1 MMEKEK
7 KEELPIVVSW
17 VGSTDIQRMRKWM
30 NYEFLKDKSPEEKEK
45 YEIQFKESRTSPEPE
60 EKWKNGPIR
69 TITDDIKTQKSTYSV
84 LKNFQN
90 TKTILRFG

>member
-1 MMEKEK
+1 MEKEK

-17 VGSTDIQRMRKWM
+17 VGSTDIQRMKKWM

-60 EKWKNGPIR
+60 ENRKNGPIR
-69 TITDDIKTQKSTYSV
+69 TITDEIKTQKIYLLCS
-84 LKNFQN
+84 K
-90 TKTILRFG
+90 